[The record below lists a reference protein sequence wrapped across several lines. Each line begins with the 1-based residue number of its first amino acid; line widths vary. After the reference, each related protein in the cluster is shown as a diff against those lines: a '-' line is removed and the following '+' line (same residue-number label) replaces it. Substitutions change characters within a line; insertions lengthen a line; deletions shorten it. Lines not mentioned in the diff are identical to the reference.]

1 MTNIKSKMENGKWK
15 MDLIIHF
22 ALY

>member
-22 ALY
+22 TLY